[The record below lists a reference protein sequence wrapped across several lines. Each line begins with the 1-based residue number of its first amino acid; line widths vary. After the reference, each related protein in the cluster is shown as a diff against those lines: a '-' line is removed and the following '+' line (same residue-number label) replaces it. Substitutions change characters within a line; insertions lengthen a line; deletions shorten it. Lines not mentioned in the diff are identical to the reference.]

1 MRRISENQL
10 RVFNPLEMSVQHWE
24 LMPVDGCATVV
35 CKGAEEDGHVC
46 DVKSGRDQ
54 RTDEAQD
61 SGVGGKDKKEVDLEM
76 WSVSDMG
83 NGMESDLSEV
93 FRERTRRLAC
103 EVRDHSQISDQAHV
117 LCTL

>member
-1 MRRISENQL
+1 
-10 RVFNPLEMSVQHWE
+10 MSVQHWE

-93 FRERTRRLAC
+93 FRERTRRVAC